1 MGIKLIMENWRSF
14 RSVHEGRAA
23 YEDYVNQMGKAA
35 DIEAGKKAE
44 KDAEDEET
52 SEQAHKLIFDTL
64 KKLTKA
70 KSVEDFIATN
80 LGTGK
85 DLEDKQA
92 PIFLDAV
99 ESVGGIDKAI
109 EHIQSRELEGA
120 DKALPK
126 LKELHTKLSS
136 GNEAATVEKG
146 DAVEYTTAKGKQ
158 TSVVVVEPEHPKS
171 GEVIARQI
179 DPESC
184 KQKGSNF
191 AAGSPEVF
199 AQKAGEPIEQ
209 CAAGSGGESQIAKL
223 ISQKL
228 EDTGLDDYIKKITKR
243 QDLYEL
249 EKVILNLAL
258 DSSSPIKSDDLLKVV
273 IQLKKDIEGKMK
285 AAKGV
290 K

>member
-1 MGIKLIMENWRSF
+1 MENWRSF
-14 RSVHEGRAA
+14 QEG
-23 YEDYVNQMGKAA
+23 
-35 DIEAGKKAE
+35 
-44 KDAEDEET
+44 
-52 SEQAHKLIFDTL
+52 EQAYQKYLDMTQDE
-64 KKLTKA
+64 KERDA
-70 KSVEDFIATN
+70 ASRDGKSPEESPEEPDQKDGKENGDSEKEEKVER
-80 LGTGK
+80 
-85 DLEDKQA
+85 
-92 PIFLDAV
+92 P
-99 ESVGGIDKAI
+99 
-109 EHIQSRELEGA
+109 
-120 DKALPK
+120 
-126 LKELHTKLSS
+126 
-136 GNEAATVEKG
+136 EKG
-146 DAVEYTTAKGKQ
+146 DAVEYTTRKGKK
-158 TSVVVVEPEHPKS
+158 TSVVVVDPEHDKS

-179 DPESC
+179 NPEDC

-199 AQKAGEPIEQ
+199 AQKTGEPIEQ